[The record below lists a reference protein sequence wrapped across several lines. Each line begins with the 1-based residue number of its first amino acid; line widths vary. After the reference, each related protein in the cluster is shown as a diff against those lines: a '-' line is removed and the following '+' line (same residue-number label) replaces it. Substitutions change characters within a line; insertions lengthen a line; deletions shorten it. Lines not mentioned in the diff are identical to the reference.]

1 MKEDQEERQNTNNIM
16 EGKLLAQQRT
26 LAANER
32 KYKKLEGEY
41 LILVEVQEA
50 LEAKLAE
57 EVKRVQEVCSI
68 RHTEQR

>member
-1 MKEDQEERQNTNNIM
+1 MKEEQEERQNTNNIM

-26 LAANER
+26 LAANEC